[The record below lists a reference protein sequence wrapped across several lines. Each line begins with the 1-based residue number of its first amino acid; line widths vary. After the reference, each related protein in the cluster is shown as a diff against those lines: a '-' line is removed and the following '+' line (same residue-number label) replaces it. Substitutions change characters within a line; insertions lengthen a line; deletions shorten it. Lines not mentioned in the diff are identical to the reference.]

1 MGNNEIIEKAKQWQ
15 VGDESTDKHGVT
27 YYVHHMTASGK
38 PAWRKKDDGAKTT
51 KQQPASASA
60 SSSVS
65 SNKLTPCLSVCSSPT
80 CHCLAFSMIS
90 LFPIKL

>member
-51 KQQPASASA
+51 KQQPASEIGRAH
-60 SSSVS
+60 V
-65 SNKLTPCLSVCSSPT
+65 
-80 CHCLAFSMIS
+80 
-90 LFPIKL
+90 